1 VVDLVH
7 TDAVFRVEPNTTPDY
22 NSGNS
27 LVKLLDILESSSLG
41 ADREVYEPT
50 SLQYVFPLTWLQL
63 YGPSA
68 PNTDQLDP
76 TKQDVKTDFQ
86 KQNVRDFHLGDV
98 QAVRGWANTGDWRGP
113 FLRLSYRA
121 GPDSAL
127 AQAGARLSESIG
139 CRIAIPNGP
148 SATVPAHYDTASA
161 RYAVELWGRNQDQL
175 RSALGP
181 RGQASV
187 DQGALVGRPDLVRGG
202 GGDFTREAMTEKDIR
217 TIAPDHAMHP
227 IVPFYLDVTF
237 TQDPDGSG
245 PSDGPTRVG
254 FEMRL
259 RGWDNYLRVGTSP
272 NPHGGVGFLEY
283 RNLFSDYYNAA
294 GEIDRRLE
302 PWNFDAFGHKGHA
315 SGDVEPFM
323 AVNYMDLHVLES
335 ACGIGLHRHRDNQ
348 EIFMMIDGEGL
359 MVVGDWADSHS
370 RARSF
375 EIRHLAAGEL
385 VLLKGGNLH
394 GLMNPLARRSSL
406 FMFGGYD

>member
-1 VVDLVH
+1 MVDLVH

-22 NSGNS
+22 DSGNS
-27 LVKLLDILESSSLG
+27 LVKLLDILESASLG

-68 PNTDQLDP
+68 PNTDQLDA
-76 TKQDVKTDFQ
+76 TQQDVKTDFQ

-127 AQAGARLSESIG
+127 AQAGAQLSESIG

-161 RYAVELWGRNQDQL
+161 RYAVELWSRNQDQL
-175 RSALGP
+175 RPSLGP

-202 GGDFTREAMTEKDIR
+202 GGDFTREAMTGKDIR

-227 IVPFYLDVTF
+227 LVPFYLDVTF
-237 TQDPDGSG
+237 TQNPDGSG

-259 RGWDNYLRVGTSP
+259 RGWDNYLGVGTSP

-283 RNLFSDYYNAA
+283 RNLFSDYYGAA

-348 EIFMMIDGEGL
+348 EIFMMLDGEGL

-375 EIRHLAAGEL
+375 EVRHLAPGEL

-394 GLMNPLARRSSL
+394 GLMNPLGRRSSL